1 MSIGTTCKNWLE
13 WAVPVACRASQAFW
27 PAIFFTVG
35 PINCGQ
41 RRRCRIHFASSCA
54 LQYHGVFVLQV
65 CEASQNGHAKMEGQV
80 LRVATHL
87 DTSHLP
93 CHSYVSLP
101 LSRHVPRLQDS
112 PPQSHLRVWWS
123 VRHATMHERHAH
135 WPSRQNATRS
145 LQDRPC
151 RVSAMMLESAW
162 SLPSPSA
169 VWPASRCHFASRT
182 PLLILH
188 SRCLRHMACCSTI

>member
-101 LSRHVPRLQDS
+101 LSRHVPRLPNS
-112 PPQSHLRVWWS
+112 PPESHLRDLVAKPQRYCARVTFS
-123 VRHATMHERHAH
+123 LAIPAECHEKPPGPALSGVRHDAE
-135 WPSRQNATRS
+135 P
-145 LQDRPC
+145 
-151 RVSAMMLESAW
+151 AW
-162 SLPSPSA
+162 S
-169 VWPASRCHFASRT
+169 
-182 PLLILH
+182 
-188 SRCLRHMACCSTI
+188 